1 MKHRSTRPLRALA
14 STLFLATLALSACV
28 TINVYFPAV
37 AAEQA
42 ADRIIRDV
50 WREQQETEQDG
61 GEENDAGGETSQ
73 RSQTPAAI
81 ALLEALVP
89 EAAAAQP
96 DIDISS
102 PAIRRLTESMEQ
114 RHQELKP
121 YYDSGA
127 VGLTNDGRVAIRDQS
142 AIPLRERN
150 QVRQLVADDNE
161 DRDALYREIAR
172 ANNHPEWEDQIRE
185 TFAERWIANAR
196 DGWYYQNDSGE
207 WQQK

>member
-1 MKHRSTRPLRALA
+1 MNHGATRPFRAL
-14 STLFLATLALSACV
+14 SGIVLLTGLALSACV

-50 WREQQETEQDG
+50 WREQQETEPDG
-61 GEENDAGGETSQ
+61 AEEGDGGGETSQ
-73 RSQTPAAI
+73 RGEKPAAI
-81 ALLEALVP
+81 ALLEVLVP
-89 EAAAAQP
+89 TAAAAQP
-96 DIDISS
+96 DIDINS

-114 RHQELKP
+114 RHGELKP
-121 YYDSGA
+121 YFDSGA
-127 VGLTNDGRVAIRDQS
+127 IGLTNNGRVAIRDQS

-150 QVRQLVADDNE
+150 QVRQLVADDND

-172 ANNHPEWEDQIRE
+172 ANDHPEWEDQIRE
-185 TFAERWIANAR
+185 TFAERWIANAQ
-196 DGWYYQNDSGE
+196 DGWYYQNANGE